1 MPLLLSS
8 YVGRS
13 GTAALPKRSMLTMA
27 LQMLLGAACLAS
39 FPALSHADEMPTPAG
54 SEVADKNPARNLQE
68 VEVHAD
74 TRSSA
79 LNLAPVQSDL
89 DVTQPRSVIDLDWIS
104 NHVAPTADYATI
116 AVISPGV
123 SNMSP
128 AGPGLGESKQMTLR
142 GFNDS
147 QYNVTYDGIP
157 FGDTNDFSHHTSS
170 YFPAKMIGEVDVDR
184 GPGGASTLGEAT
196 FGGTVSLFS
205 KDPRDHFSFVPTYSV
220 GSYGTN
226 LVHLEMN
233 SGRIDS
239 LGGGKLIVGAQY
251 NDTDTARTDSGMSR
265 KTSYIKYVQPVGQH
279 TQITFLSNYNYIRF
293 NNADLSSMTR
303 QQIASLGAHFG
314 LNNDR
319 DSTNCAC
326 YNYQTKETDL
336 EYLGV
341 HSDIGQHWSIDNK
354 LYTYAYNN
362 DSHES
367 PYVGTKSGAKDNTQ
381 MGGYYKVNKY
391 RSVGDTLQVT
401 RSDDHGDL
409 RFGGWFE
416 YTHND
421 RSSVAINYADGGMLD
436 YKKGK
441 QASSAYKYQM
451 EDRLRTT
458 QLYLEYAWHI
468 TDRLTVTP
476 GIKAIIFNRDID
488 APINQTTKTSLYYQQ
503 TWRKRLGY
511 LAGNYLLTDSW
522 SIYAQA
528 AQGFLGP
535 NLNQFYV
542 TDPAQNQARPSQTM
556 NYQFGTVYKSG
567 RFNADADVYWINYRN
582 YVFSTTLPGSTDALY
597 YVAKGA
603 YIKGLEAEATYY
615 LGAGVGLF
623 ANGSLQSARF
633 KKSDLRLPNVPDRTA
648 AFGVNYQHEGWFA
661 SVYDKYVGPQ
671 WAYNSSFN
679 PDQASSVTA
688 TAGSGGFWQ
697 ASMALGYG
705 QRLNSPVIKS
715 YKLRLQMDNL
725 TGKDHW
731 VINSVSKGDPT
742 YYVSAGRTWFVS
754 LSLEI

>member
-1 MPLLLSS
+1 MSLPVFNRARRREVLLPGLS
-8 YVGRS
+8 
-13 GTAALPKRSMLTMA
+13 ALHLSLAMA
-27 LQMLLGAACLAS
+27 LGLVAVTMPAAVHAAADNVATS
-39 FPALSHADEMPTPAG
+39 NSDTGPA
-54 SEVADKNPARNLQE
+54 KNLQE
-68 VEVHAD
+68 VEVQAS
-74 TRSSA
+74 TGASA

-89 DVTQPRSVIDLDWIS
+89 DVTQPTSVIDLDWIS
-104 NHVAPTADYATI
+104 NYVAPTADYATI
-116 AVISPGV
+116 AAISPGV
-123 SNMSP
+123 SNSSP

-184 GPGGASTLGEAT
+184 GPGSASTLGEAT
-196 FGGTVSLFS
+196 FGGTVALFS
-205 KDPRDHFSFVPTYSV
+205 KDPRDSFSFVPTYSV
-220 GSYGTN
+220 GSYDTN
-226 LVHLEMN
+226 LTHLELN
-233 SGRIDS
+233 SGRLDA
-239 LGGGKLIVGAQY
+239 LGGGKLIVGLQY
-251 NDTDTARTDSGMSR
+251 NDTDTALTDSDMSR
-265 KTSYIKYVQPVGQH
+265 KTSYIKYVQPVGHH

-293 NNADLSSMTR
+293 NNPDLSSLTR
-303 QQIASLGAHFG
+303 AQIESLGAHFG

-319 DSTNCAC
+319 SSTNCAC

-341 HSDIGQHWSIDNK
+341 HSDIGEHWSIDDK

-362 DSHES
+362 ESHES
-367 PYVGTKSGAKDNTQ
+367 PYIGTKSGAKNNTQ

-391 RSVGDTLQVT
+391 RAIGDTLQVT
-401 RSDDHGDL
+401 RADDHGEL

-421 RSSVAINYADGGMLD
+421 RSSVAIDYADGGALD
-436 YKKGK
+436 YKSGK
-441 QASSAYKYQM
+441 SPSSAYKYLM

-476 GIKAIIFNRDID
+476 GIKSIIFTRDID
-488 APINQTTKTSLYYQQ
+488 APINQTTKTPLYYQQ

-511 LAGNYLLTDSW
+511 LAANYLLSNQW
-522 SIYAQA
+522 SLYAQA

-535 NLNQFYV
+535 NLNEFYV
-542 TDPAQNQARPSQTM
+542 TDPSKNQARPSQTM

-567 RFNADADVYWINYRN
+567 RFNADADVYWINYKN
-582 YVFSTTLPGSTDALY
+582 YVFSTTLPGTTDALY

-615 LGAGVGLF
+615 LGAGIGVF

-633 KKSDLRLPNVPDRTA
+633 KESDLRLPNVPDRTA
-648 AFGVNYQHEGWFA
+648 AVGVNYQHAGWFA

-688 TAGSGGFWQ
+688 TASSGGFWQ

-705 QRLNSPVIKS
+705 HRLNSPVIKS
-715 YKLRLQMDNL
+715 YKVRLQMDNL

-731 VINSVSKGDPT
+731 VINSISSGVPT
-742 YYVSAGRTWFVS
+742 YYVSAGRTWFLS

>member
-1 MPLLLSS
+1 M
-8 YVGRS
+8 VI
-13 GTAALPKRSMLTMA
+13 
-27 LQMLLGAACLAS
+27 GAACLAS
-39 FPALSHADEMPTPAG
+39 FPALSHADETPVPAG
-54 SEVADKNPARNLQE
+54 SEAADKNPARNLQE
-68 VEVHAD
+68 VEVQAD

-89 DVTQPRSVIDLDWIS
+89 DVTQPKSVIDLDWIS

-116 AVISPGV
+116 AAISPGV

-226 LVHLEMN
+226 LAHLEMN

-251 NDTDTARTDSGMSR
+251 NDTGTARTDSGMSR
-265 KTSYIKYVQPVGQH
+265 KTSYIKYVQPIGHH

-319 DSTNCAC
+319 DSTDCAC

-336 EYLGV
+336 EYIGV

-367 PYVGTKSGAKDNTQ
+367 PYIGTKSGPKDNTQ

-401 RSDDHGDL
+401 RSDEYGDL

-421 RSSVAINYADGGMLD
+421 RSSMAINYADGGMLD

-488 APINQTTKTSLYYQQ
+488 APINQTTKIPLYYQQ

-511 LAGNYLLTDSW
+511 LAGNYRLTDSW
-522 SIYAQA
+522 SLYAQA

-615 LGAGVGLF
+615 LGSGVGLF
-623 ANGSLQSARF
+623 VNGSLQSARF
-633 KKSDLRLPNVPDRTA
+633 KKSDLRLPNIPDRTA